1 MNDLDAFIVPHDL
14 LNKYAK
20 PGPRYTSYP
29 TAPVW
34 DDRFDEGQALKL
46 YTQNQTQ
53 ASGPLSLYFHLPFC
67 TSLCWYCGCNVK
79 ISRNK
84 RVTEPYLKALTQ
96 EMEHVS
102 PYIQHRKVSQMHW
115 GGGTPTYL
123 SPEQIER
130 LVSEI
135 NQHVQWADNA
145 ELSIE
150 VDPRVTTFE
159 HLQALRRCGFNRLSM
174 GIQDFNPKVQEAVH
188 RIQSFETTAQ
198 LIQQGR
204 DLGFTS
210 INVDLMY
217 GLPYQSVESFRET
230 LQHIQTLSPDRIAL
244 FHYAHVPWMKPAQ
257 KLIPTDAI
265 PDADTK
271 MNIFEMAIRQ
281 FLTAGYQ
288 YIGMDH
294 FARPEDE
301 LSVAQRQRTLRRNF
315 MGYTTQAGTD
325 LYGFGVSSIS
335 EIDGHFIQNVREVPA
350 YEERLSNGT
359 LPTLRGMW
367 LSPDDHLRKAI
378 IEALCCNGY
387 LNYAAISQRFAV
399 DFQRYFQAEL
409 AACQGL
415 AEDGLLSLNDQELQ
429 VLPRGQM
436 LIRNVC
442 MVWDHYLQQ
451 SPTAPQTF
459 SRTL

>member
-1 MNDLDAFIVPHDL
+1 
-14 LNKYAK
+14 
-20 PGPRYTSYP
+20 
-29 TAPVW
+29 
-34 DDRFDEGQALKL
+34 
-46 YTQNQTQ
+46 
-53 ASGPLSLYFHLPFC
+53 
-67 TSLCWYCGCNVK
+67 
-79 ISRNK
+79 
-84 RVTEPYLKALTQ
+84 
-96 EMEHVS
+96 MEQVS

-123 SPEQIER
+123 TPEQIKR

-135 NQHVQWADNA
+135 NQHIQWTDNA

-159 HLQALRRCGFNRLSM
+159 HLQALRRSGFNRLSM
-174 GIQDFNPKVQEAVH
+174 GIQDFNTKVQEAVH
-188 RIQSFETTAQ
+188 RIQSFETTAR

-217 GLPYQSVESFRET
+217 GLPYQSVESFTET
-230 LQHIQTLSPDRIAL
+230 LQHIQTLTPDRIAL
-244 FHYAHVPWMKPAQ
+244 FHYAHVPWIKPAQ

-281 FLTAGYQ
+281 FLTGGYQ

-335 EIDGHFIQNVREVPA
+335 EIDGHFIQNVREVSA

-359 LPTLRGMW
+359 MPTLRGMW

-378 IEALCCNGY
+378 IEALSCNGY
-387 LNYAAISQRFAV
+387 LNYADITQRFAV

-415 AEDGLLSLNDQELQ
+415 AEDGLLSMNDQELQ

-459 SRTL
+459 SQTL